1 MNNWICTSIVLLIFC
16 SFVEMGA
23 QTVGDALRYS
33 NYEIGGTARFLGTGS
48 SLGALGADFSVTST
62 NPAGVGMFRRSEFVI
77 TPAVAITSVKTELMN
92 EPGGPVTSESNSNF
106 SLNNLGVVIA
116 TQPRNPN
123 WSTLN
128 FAIGF
133 NRLANFNQTYAFE
146 GQSIGSIVDR
156 FQELAN
162 SRGLDDFEAGVAFD
176 AGAIYD
182 FNDNGFFNSDFELA
196 PDAIIARSQRVE
208 SKGSINE
215 LVLSFGANYKEKVAF
230 GLTIGVPFVNF
241 TEEKNYFESDPGDGA
256 DGNVPFFDD
265 LEWSELLNTTGTGIN
280 LKLGLIYRVNQMVRI
295 GAAVHTPSSI
305 SLEDNFSTE
314 MTYRFTEDQIPQTGN
329 AISPDGNFS
338 YKLST
343 PWRTIGSVGVIIKK
357 SGFISAEIEYL
368 NYGSN
373 KFKFNDFPEDAD
385 ILNEEIATA
394 LKSAVHFRVG
404 GEMAMDAFRFRA
416 GVGVNPSPVVD
427 ESKTNLSFSAG
438 AGYRKKNF
446 FMDLGYRRSDREESY
461 LPYLTTDFPE
471 QMVNKKTGT
480 NKILL
485 TIGFKF

>member
-1 MNNWICTSIVLLIFC
+1 MNNWIRTLIVLLVFC
-16 SFVEMGA
+16 SFAEMSA

-33 NYEIGGTARFLGTGS
+33 SYEIGGTARSVGTGS
-48 SLGALGADFSVTST
+48 SLGALGADFTITST

-77 TPAVAITSVKTELMN
+77 TPTVAITSIKTQLLN
-92 EPGGPVTSESNSNF
+92 DASGPVSSESNANF
-106 SLNNLGVVIA
+106 NLNNLGVVIA
-116 TQPRNPN
+116 TQPHNPN

-133 NRLANFNQTYAFE
+133 NRLANFNQTYSFE
-146 GQSIGSIVDR
+146 GQSMGSIVDR

-196 PDAIIARSQRVE
+196 PEAIIARNQRVE

-215 LVLSFGANYKEKVAF
+215 LVLSFGANYKEKLAI
-230 GLTIGVPFVNF
+230 GLTIGVPFVSF
-241 TEEKNYFESDPGDGA
+241 TEEKFYFESDPGTGD

-265 LEWSELLNTTGTGIN
+265 LEWTERLNTTGTGIN
-280 LKLGLIYRVNQMVRI
+280 LKLGLIYRINQMVRV
-295 GAAVHTPSSI
+295 GAAFHTPSSI

-314 MTYRFTEDQIPQTGN
+314 MVYRFTEDGIPQTGN
-329 AISPDGNFS
+329 GVSPDGNFS
-338 YKLST
+338 YKLKT
-343 PWRTIGSVGVIIKK
+343 PWRTIGSVGFIIKK

-373 KFKFNDFPEDAD
+373 KFRFNDFPEDAD
-385 ILNEEIATA
+385 FVNEEIAAA

-438 AGYRKKNF
+438 VGYRKKNF
-446 FMDLGYRRSDREESY
+446 FADLGYRRSDKEETY
-461 LPYLTTDFPE
+461 LPYLATEFPE

-485 TIGFKF
+485 TAGFKF